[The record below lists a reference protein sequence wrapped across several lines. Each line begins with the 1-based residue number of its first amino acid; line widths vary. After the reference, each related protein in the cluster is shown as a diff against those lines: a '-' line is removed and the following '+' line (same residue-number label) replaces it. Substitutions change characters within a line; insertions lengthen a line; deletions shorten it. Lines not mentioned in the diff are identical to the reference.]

1 MTKEK
6 ELTPEEHRALNVKN
20 TLESK
25 LMQNIVGGN
34 QVKKNPFVYGQ
45 LGLQGGEQT
54 YLDAK
59 SDEDFHNQRK
69 AMYDQSL
76 KQKEQLGIAEEPSYP
91 TDYQVVA
98 QMMTG
103 LQEVQAMAKLSE
115 LEKYAKAVGADLD
128 FEVPEE
134 LKDISEADIIIE
146 AKEKGALTEKGL
158 NLSKLDKKYNDAYH
172 IKELLTKSYERA
184 CALNAGQ
191 TNYFT
196 DLNQMGKQIVDE
208 YKKSN

>member
-1 MTKEK
+1 MSKEK
-6 ELTPEEHRALNVKN
+6 KLTPEEQRALNVKK

-25 LMQNIVGGN
+25 LMQDIVGGN
-34 QVKKNPFVYGQ
+34 QVKQNPFVYGQ

-54 YLDAK
+54 YRDAK
-59 SDEDFHNQRK
+59 SNEDFHNQRK
-69 AMYDQSL
+69 AMYEQSL

-98 QMMTG
+98 QIVTG
-103 LQEVQAMAKLSE
+103 LKEVQAMAKLSE

-134 LKDISEADIIIE
+134 LKEYSYLDIVQNIE
-146 AKEKGALTEKGL
+146 KEKRKEPTEKEKHVLGM
-158 NLSKLDKKYNDAYH
+158 YQ
-172 IKELLTKSYERA
+172 LLTQSYERA

-191 TNYFT
+191 TNHYA

-208 YKKSN
+208 YKKEK

>member
-6 ELTPEEHRALNVKN
+6 ELTPEEQRALNVKN

-25 LMQNIVGGN
+25 LMQEIVGGN

-54 YLDAK
+54 YRDVK
-59 SDEDFHNQRK
+59 SSEDFNKQRQEG
-69 AMYDQSL
+69 YNQSL

-91 TDYQVVA
+91 SDYQVVA

-103 LQEVQAMAKLSE
+103 LKEVQARAKLSE
-115 LEKYAKAVGADLD
+115 LEKYAKVVGADLD

-134 LKDISEADIIIE
+134 LKEYSYLDIVQNIE
-146 AKEKGALTEKGL
+146 KEKRKEPTEKENHVLGM
-158 NLSKLDKKYNDAYH
+158 YQ
-172 IKELLTKSYERA
+172 LLTQSYERA

-191 TNYFT
+191 SNYFA

-208 YKKSN
+208 YKKDK